1 MTIDT
6 CGIYLNI
13 FTAVTHDRQSFVR
26 YHLEG
31 FQIYPPAQT
40 QLAEVQQKLSAV
52 LMKKKTE
59 SKQNILAKK
68 VLFLFLF

>member
-1 MTIDT
+1 MLILLQVNSHEGKGCAKPIDR

-26 YHLEG
+26 YHMEG

-40 QLAEVQQKLSAV
+40 QLAEVQLKL
-52 LMKKKTE
+52 
-59 SKQNILAKK
+59 
-68 VLFLFLF
+68 F